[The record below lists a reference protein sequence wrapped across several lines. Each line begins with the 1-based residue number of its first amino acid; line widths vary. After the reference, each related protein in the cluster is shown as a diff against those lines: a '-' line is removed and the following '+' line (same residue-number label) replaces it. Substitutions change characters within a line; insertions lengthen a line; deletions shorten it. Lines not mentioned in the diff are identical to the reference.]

1 MPGIISG
8 RDWLETRLRHLEA
21 ALETDLDEEERAAI
35 QTEIDEL
42 RREAKVGKRRRLGW
56 LILGGRLP
64 EP

>member
-42 RREAKVGKRRRLGW
+42 RHKAKVGKRRRLGW